1 MHREEW
7 VMRVSFAVYGV
18 LYVVTEMVGYQLELI
33 GWPQITALD
42 VASALTN
49 ALLWVA
55 LVAAVLV
62 ALDVA
67 GARWRRHL
75 REQQRELAWV
85 SGWRRRQGWDDDA
98 PITVPS
104 WRSPMLAL
112 PPAAAAPDPDGV
124 PHVRLL

>member
-1 MHREEW
+1 
-7 VMRVSFAVYGV
+7 MRVSFVVYGV
-18 LYVVTEMVGYQLELI
+18 LYVVIEMVGYQLELI

-55 LVAAVLV
+55 LAAAVVV

-75 REQQRELAWV
+75 REQQRELAWT
-85 SGWRRRQGWDDDA
+85 SAWRRRQGWDDEDT
-98 PITVPS
+98 ITVAS
-104 WRSPMLAL
+104 WRTPLLAL
-112 PPAAAAPDPDGV
+112 PAAGSPPDPDDV

>member
-1 MHREEW
+1 
-7 VMRVSFAVYGV
+7 MRVPFVVYGV
-18 LYVVTEMVGYQLELI
+18 LYVVIEMVGYQLELI

-42 VASALTN
+42 VASALAD
-49 ALLWVA
+49 ALLWIA

-67 GARWRRHL
+67 ADRWRRHL
-75 REQQRELAWV
+75 RGRQRKPAWV
-85 SGWRRRQGWDDDA
+85 PGRRRPHWGDDP

-104 WRSPMLAL
+104 WRPPMPAL
-112 PPAAAAPDPDGV
+112 PSAATPPGPDDA

>member
-1 MHREEW
+1 
-7 VMRVSFAVYGV
+7 MRVSFAVYGV
-18 LYVVTEMVGYQLELI
+18 LYVVIEMVGYQLESI

-62 ALDVA
+62 ALDVV
-67 GARWRRHL
+67 GSRWRRHL

-85 SGWRRRQGWDDDA
+85 SAWRRREGWDPEDT
-98 PITVPS
+98 ITVTS
-104 WRSPMLAL
+104 WRPPVLAL
-112 PPAAAAPDPDGV
+112 PPAAAPSGPDDAPS
-124 PHVRLL
+124 VRLL

>member
-1 MHREEW
+1 
-7 VMRVSFAVYGV
+7 MRVSFAVYGV
-18 LYVVTEMVGYQLELI
+18 LYVVIEMVGYQLELI
-33 GWPQITALD
+33 GWPRITALD

-75 REQQRELAWV
+75 REQQRELAWIT
-85 SGWRRRQGWDDDA
+85 GWRRRQDWDDDG

-104 WRSPMLAL
+104 WRPPMLAL
-112 PPAAAAPDPDGV
+112 PPAAAPPGPDDV

>member
-1 MHREEW
+1 
-7 VMRVSFAVYGV
+7 MRVSFVVYGV
-18 LYVVTEMVGYQLELI
+18 LYVVIEMVGYQLESI

-55 LVAAVLV
+55 LVAAVVV

-75 REQQRELAWV
+75 REQQRELAWT
-85 SGWRRRQGWDDDA
+85 SAWRRRQDWDDEDT
-98 PITVPS
+98 ITVAS
-104 WRSPMLAL
+104 WRTPLLAL
-112 PPAAAAPDPDGV
+112 PAASPPPDPDDV
-124 PHVRLL
+124 PQVRLL